1 MTLENLAACVRVLVV
16 EDEPDLREAIA
27 SYLNLEPGI
36 RADGVGSLAAAQQ
49 WMAQHDFD
57 ILVLDLG
64 LPDGDGLAWLETRT
78 GLSGKGLI
86 ITTARGEG
94 PQRVMGV
101 RAGADVYL
109 VKPVLPEEL
118 VALVHNL
125 ARRLPPAQARVWR
138 LDPTAWSIMAPDG
151 VTIKLTHSE
160 HALLLGLASKPGLA
174 VEREELVR
182 CLGHD
187 SRYYDARRMEILV
200 RRLRTKARS
209 ALGYPLPLE
218 TVHGVGYAFT
228 GPIERLEPGSPQ
240 PG

>member
-1 MTLENLAACVRVLVV
+1 VRLDTVSEGVRVLIV
-16 EDEPDLREAIA
+16 EDEPDLREAIS

-36 RADGVGSLAAAQQ
+36 IADGVGSIAAAQQ
-49 WMAQHDFD
+49 WMDTHGFD

-64 LPDGDGLAWLETRT
+64 LPDGDGLAWLDART
-78 GLSGKGLI
+78 DLSGKGVI

-109 VKPVLPEEL
+109 VKPVLSEEL
-118 VALVHNL
+118 AALIRNL
-125 ARRLPPAQARVWR
+125 ARRLPPAPARGWR
-138 LDPTAWSIMAPDG
+138 LDQTAWNIVAPDG
-151 VTIKLTHSE
+151 VAIKLTHSE
-160 HALLLGLASKPGLA
+160 HALLVGLARKPGLA

-200 RRLRTKARS
+200 RRLRAKAR
-209 ALGYPLPLE
+209 ALLGYPLPLD

-228 GPIERLEPGSPQ
+228 GPIERLESGPPQ
-240 PG
+240 AG